1 MMFMLLLNG
10 NRYNPDTFINV
21 KQVYG
26 ATLASRGQ
34 SVPVKALFGDIA
46 SGGNTLSIP
55 LKAVCGTTMDSGAD
69 LQKPVKSV
77 YGYLLV
83 TEV

>member
-1 MMFMLLLNG
+1 MFMLLLSG
-10 NRYNPDTFINV
+10 KRYDLDTFINV
-21 KQVYG
+21 RQVYG

-34 SVPVKALFGDIA
+34 SVPVKSAFGSA
-46 SGGNTLSIP
+46 VSGGNNLSIP
-55 LKAVCGTTMDSGAD
+55 VKSVCGTTMDSGAD
-69 LQKPVKSV
+69 LQKPVKAV

>member
-1 MMFMLLLNG
+1 MFMLLLNG

-26 ATLASRGQ
+26 TTLAGHGQ
-34 SVPVKALFGDIA
+34 SVPVKGVFGDVI
-46 SGGNTLSIP
+46 SSGNTLSIP
-55 LKAVCGTTMDSGAD
+55 VQTVFGVTMGSGTN

-83 TEV
+83 TEA

>member
-1 MMFMLLLNG
+1 MFMLLFSG
-10 NRYNPDTFINV
+10 KRYDPDTFINV
-21 KQVYG
+21 RQVYG

-34 SVPVKALFGDIA
+34 SVPVKSAFGSA
-46 SGGNTLSIP
+46 VSGGNNLSIP
-55 LKAVCGTTMDSGAD
+55 VKSVCGTTMDSGAD
-69 LQKPVKSV
+69 LQKPVKAV

>member
-1 MMFMLLLNG
+1 MFMLLLNG
-10 NRYNPDTFINV
+10 NRYNPETFINV
-21 KQVYG
+21 RQVYG
-26 ATLASRGQ
+26 TTLNSSGQ
-34 SVPVKALFGDIA
+34 SVPVKSAFGSVV

-55 LKAVCGTTMDSGAD
+55 VKAVCGTTMDSGAD
-69 LQKPVKSV
+69 LQKPVKSI

>member
-1 MMFMLLLNG
+1 MFMLLLNG

-26 ATLASRGQ
+26 TTLNSSCQ
-34 SVPVKALFGDIA
+34 SVPVKSTFGNVV

-55 LKAVCGTTMDSGAD
+55 VKAVCGTTLDSGTD
-69 LQKPVKSV
+69 LQKPVKSIC
-77 YGYLLV
+77 GYLLV

>member
-1 MMFMLLLNG
+1 MFMLLLSG

-26 ATLASRGQ
+26 TTLNSSGQ
-34 SVPVKALFGDIA
+34 SVPVKSAFGGAIG
-46 SGGNTLSIP
+46 GGNTLSIP
-55 LKAVCGTTMDSGAD
+55 LKAVCGTTLDSGAD
-69 LQKPVKSV
+69 LQKPVKGI